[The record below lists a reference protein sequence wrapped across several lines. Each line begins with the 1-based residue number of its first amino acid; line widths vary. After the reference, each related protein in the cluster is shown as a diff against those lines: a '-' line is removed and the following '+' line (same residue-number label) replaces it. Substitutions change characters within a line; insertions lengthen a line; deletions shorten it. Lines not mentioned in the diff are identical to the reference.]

1 MIKAV
6 NETVGMFVSPTG
18 IQKHFSA
25 PLVGKAVMVEGEGGL
40 MPAALDD
47 VRQDFAVKQAFF
59 FR

>member
-1 MIKAV
+1 MKKQSMKLWV
-6 NETVGMFVSPTG
+6 FLSPTR
-18 IQKHFSA
+18 IQKPFSA

-40 MPAALDD
+40 IPAALDD